1 MDMSYIFS
9 DLEIISMLRDFSTK
23 IVELEQKYT
32 RIKTI
37 NNKVLGITE
46 LVQDANGQ
54 IFVKKILPT
63 VNKTYLQLLDNPVA
77 AVPKI
82 IEVLDGFNC
91 GFIFGESH
99 QPVLITY
106 VIEEFVDGITLKQLL
121 REQFVFTEAFIY
133 DIFLQLTQI
142 LIDLHRHK
150 IIHRDIKPDN
160 IMLLSDRKTVYLF
173 DFGAARISKE
183 DEKEEDTVL
192 LGTRGFAAPEQFG
205 SSASDA
211 RTDIYGLGK
220 AMQLLAGA
228 DYTGYLKPIF
238 ELCTEFDPKRRITS
252 ATALMELLKNPQ
264 DKLLFLQSR
273 AVSGDCEAYV
283 ELGDVYKSGLLV
295 SKDISKAVDY
305 YRIAADNGSAAGMF
319 KYGEYCETGIAVS
332 RDYKIALELYHK
344 AAEKDYGPA
353 YGKLGWMSY
362 SGKGTPKDY
371 NVAVFYFRKAVQS
384 DNFLAWSLGKYGLA
398 LCMLNGTGLSKD
410 ELTAIEFIKELYDR
424 GTGVGTYALANL
436 YERGEHIGKDLAKAF
451 ALYKEAAEKE
461 WFQAF
466 TQVGK
471 CYYYGLGTKT
481 DYAQAFYYLEKG
493 LQVNDPAAK
502 AYLSIMYVY
511 EDGVEQDCAK
521 AYTLCREAA
530 EDGNNVASFFLANYF
545 YKYGAIVE
553 KNDRE
558 RFRWYKRAADG
569 GYKPALLS
577 LGDCY
582 KDGIGTTVSINKA
595 VECYEMAGA
604 VEKAN
609 ALKC

>member
-1 MDMSYIFS
+1 
-9 DLEIISMLRDFSTK
+9 MLRDFSSK
-23 IVELEQKYT
+23 IRILEDKYKT
-32 RIKTI
+32 VKTI
-37 NNKVLGITE
+37 NNKSLGITE
-46 LVQDANGQ
+46 LVQNSSGKLY
-54 IFVKKILPT
+54 VKKVLPA
-63 VNKTYLQLLDNPVA
+63 VNESYSQLLKHPVA
-77 AVPKI
+77 HVPKI
-82 IEVLDGFNC
+82 VEAVDGFNC
-91 GFIFGESH
+91 GFVFGENY

-106 VIEEFVDGITLKQLL
+106 IIEEFVDGVTLKQLL
-121 REQFVFTEAFIY
+121 KDNFAFTESFVY
-133 DIFLQLTQI
+133 DIFVQLTQV
-142 LIDLHRHK
+142 LMDLHQHN

-160 IMLLSDRKTVYLF
+160 IMLLPDRKTVFLF

-192 LGTRGFAAPEQFG
+192 IGTRGFAAPEQFG
-205 SSASDA
+205 SGASDA
-211 RTDIYGLGK
+211 RTDIYALGK
-220 AMQLLAGA
+220 AMQLLVGD
-228 DYTGYLKPIF
+228 DYNGYLKTIF
-238 ELCTEFDPKRRITS
+238 ELCTEFDPKRRITN
-252 ATALMELLKNPQ
+252 ATVLMELLKNPQ

-273 AVSGDCEAYV
+273 AASGDCEAYV
-283 ELGDVYKSGLLV
+283 KLGDAYKSGLLV
-295 SKDISKAVDY
+295 LKDISKAIDY

-319 KYGEYCETGIAVS
+319 KYGEYYESGIVVS
-332 RDYKIALELYHK
+332 RDYEIAIDLYRK
-344 AAEKDYGPA
+344 AAERDYGPA
-353 YGKLGWMSY
+353 YGKLGWLSY

-371 NVAVFYFRKAVQS
+371 NVAVFYFKKAAQS
-384 DNFLAWSLGKYGLA
+384 DNVLAWALGKYGLA
-398 LCMLNGTGLSKD
+398 LCMLNGTGLPKD
-410 ELTAIEFIKELYDR
+410 EVTAVELIKELYDK
-424 GTGVGTYALANL
+424 GTGAGTYALANL
-436 YERGEHIGKDLAKAF
+436 YERGEHIKKDLAKAF
-451 ALYKEAAEKE
+451 TLYKEAAEKE
-461 WFQAF
+461 WLPAF

-511 EDGVEQDCAK
+511 EDGVEQNCAK
-521 AYTLCREAA
+521 AYKLCHEAA

-569 GYKPALLS
+569 GYKPALLA

-595 VECYEMAGA
+595 IECYEMAGA